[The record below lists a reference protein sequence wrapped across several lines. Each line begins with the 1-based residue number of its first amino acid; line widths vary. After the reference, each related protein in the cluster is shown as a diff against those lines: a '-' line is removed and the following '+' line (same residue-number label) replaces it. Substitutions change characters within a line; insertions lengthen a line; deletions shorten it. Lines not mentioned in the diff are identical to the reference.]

1 MIIPTNEPACRS
13 TGHGAGVRAASRA
26 AMPRT
31 PSRGT
36 VIGALLAVQ
45 VLFGMHYPFI
55 KSAFN
60 AGLDPGA
67 WAAVRAVCATL
78 VLLVTARGFG
88 CPFPHARR
96 DLWGLAGAA
105 VLGVVINQISF
116 SVGLS
121 FTTPGYSA
129 LINTTIP
136 VTALVFAWLLGSE
149 RPNLAR
155 ACGVAVAAGGLAVM
169 LTGELETA
177 WQTGNAITLV
187 NALSFGCFLVVSR
200 PLYRRIHPYAG
211 TAVLFA
217 FGTLGILVVVGWRIP
232 SVDWLALPW
241 WAWGAMAYTVLGA
254 TVGAYALNAFAL
266 RHTDSSVVGFFV
278 FLQPLI
284 ATAVS
289 ALSGG
294 ERINWRFA
302 TASALVVV
310 GVALVLRRTRG

>member
-1 MIIPTNEPACRS
+1 MNPT
-13 TGHGAGVRAASRA
+13 G
-26 AMPRT
+26 T
-31 PSRGT
+31 PSQRT
-36 VIGALLAVQ
+36 VVGALLIAQ
-45 VLFGMHYPFI
+45 ILFGLHYPLI
-55 KSAFN
+55 KSAFS

-67 WAAVRAVCATL
+67 WAAVRAVCATGI
-78 VLLVTARGFG
+78 LLVTARLFR
-88 CPFPHARR
+88 CPFPDARR

-105 VLGVVINQISF
+105 VLGVVVNQLSF
-116 SVGLS
+116 SIGLS

-129 LINTTIP
+129 LINITIP
-136 VTALVFAWLLGSE
+136 VTALTFAWLLGFE

-169 LTGELETA
+169 LTGELEA
-177 WQTGNAITLV
+177 DWRTGNAITLV

-200 PLYRRIHPYAG
+200 PLYQRIHPYSG

-217 FGTLGILVVVGWRIP
+217 FGTLGILAVAGWRIP
-232 SVDWLALPW
+232 GMDWLALPW

-254 TVGAYALNAFAL
+254 TVGAYALNAYAL
-266 RHTDSSVVGFFV
+266 RHTDSSIVSFFI

-294 ERINWRFA
+294 ERLDRRFA
-302 TASALVVV
+302 LASALVAV
-310 GVALVLRRTRG
+310 GVVLVLRRARE